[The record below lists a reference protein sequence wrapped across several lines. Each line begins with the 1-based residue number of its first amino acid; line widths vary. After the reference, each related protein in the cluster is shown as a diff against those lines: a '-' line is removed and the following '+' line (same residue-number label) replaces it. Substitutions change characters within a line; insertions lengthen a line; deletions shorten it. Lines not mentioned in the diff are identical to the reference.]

1 MEYDYRD
8 PKKLADSYRVCMV
21 CWIGALLML
30 LLIAVLGCRSQKTV
44 ERESSQDNTYTELR
58 ESIVYVPVTTVVE
71 IPAQTA
77 ERQTRDSTSHL
88 ETAFAL
94 SDACITWRDGVPFLF
109 HSLANKPQRIEQT
122 QTVPVRQTRLTRY
135 RFIRK
140 TRYVYK
146 HIEAQLS
153 LWQCAVLS
161 YSPWVIL
168 SLIIYI
174 IYIRTRLRRQDS

>member
-1 MEYDYRD
+1 MENYRN
-8 PKKLADSYRVCMV
+8 PKNLEASYRICMV
-21 CWIGALLML
+21 CWIGVLVLLFL
-30 LLIAVLGCRSQKTV
+30 AVLVGCRSQKII
-44 ERESSQDNTYTELR
+44 EREASQDSTYTELR

-88 ETAFAL
+88 ETAFAQ
-94 SDACITWRDGVPFLF
+94 SDASITWRDGVPFLF

-122 QTVPVRQTRLTRY
+122 QAVPVKQQRLTRY

-146 HIEAQLS
+146 HIEAQLT
-153 LWQCAVLS
+153 LYQKAVLNF
-161 YSPWVIL
+161 SPWVIL
-168 SLIIYI
+168 GLVIYI
-174 IYIRTRLRRQDS
+174 IYVRARLRRRN